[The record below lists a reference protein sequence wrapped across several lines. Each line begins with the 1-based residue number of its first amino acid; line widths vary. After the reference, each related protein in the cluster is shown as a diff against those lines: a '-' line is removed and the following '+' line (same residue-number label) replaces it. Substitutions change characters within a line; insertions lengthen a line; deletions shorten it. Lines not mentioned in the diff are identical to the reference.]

1 MASEVVLPQWGME
14 MQDGVIIRWLKQVG
28 DSVQEGEPLVEI
40 ETAKIQTELESTA
53 AGVLDRIVAQEG
65 EIVPIRGLLCV
76 IADPGEVP
84 AGQLAAASGNAS
96 GTVVERAPTT
106 GGPGPQA
113 DTAPG
118 VRQPVVPAARRL
130 ARDNN
135 IDLASVTGSGPQ
147 GRILLQD
154 VEKAIQSAAEA
165 ATPSGGPAASGNGR
179 VPVVPAAR
187 RLARERGVDLA
198 QVRGSGPQGRILI
211 EDVEQA
217 IAGGDVAGEAI
228 GSEAAAPPGPD
239 MRTVRLEGIRGA
251 IASRMLQSLQ
261 TMAQVTLTTEAVVTE
276 AMALRRGL
284 SRHQAEGGISP
295 LHLVVKA
302 AAEAL
307 KRHPRLNALQ
317 QEGHAVL
324 VDEINI
330 GLAVALDEGL
340 VTPVIRNADLKPLP
354 QLAAESRDLA
364 ARTREGRTRPEE
376 ATGGTFTI
384 TNLGPN
390 DIDAFTP
397 IINPPQSAIL
407 GVGRVV
413 EKPVIDDGQIVK
425 GATMYLSLT
434 FDHRIVDGAPAAEF
448 LQTVKGLLED
458 PWWMVA

>member
-40 ETAKIQTELESTA
+40 ETAKIQTELESTVS
-53 AGVLDRIVAQEG
+53 GVLQRIAAQEG

-76 IADPGEVP
+76 IADPGEAAPPDVAGTLPHAVSAERVSAPRASAP
-84 AGQLAAASGNAS
+84 ATPG
-96 GTVVERAPTT
+96 AP
-106 GGPGPQA
+106 
-113 DTAPG
+113 
-118 VRQPVVPAARRL
+118 RQVVPAARRL
-130 ARDNN
+130 AGDNN
-135 IDLASVTGSGPQ
+135 IDLGSVAGSGPQ
-147 GRILLQD
+147 GRILLAD
-154 VEKAIQSAAEA
+154 VESAIRARVEATAQSAA
-165 ATPSGGPAASGNGR
+165 PPASQGDGR

-187 RLARERGVDLA
+187 RLAKEQGIDLA

-211 EDVEQA
+211 EDVEKA
-217 IAGGDVAGEAI
+217 IAGPSPDG
-228 GSEAAAPPGPD
+228 APSQPD
-239 MRTVRLEGIRGA
+239 GQTVRLEGIRGA

-276 AMALRRGL
+276 AMTLRRGL
-284 SRHQAEGGISP
+284 SRHQAEGRISP
-295 LHLVVKA
+295 LHLVIKA

-317 QEGHAVL
+317 QEDHAVL
-324 VDEINI
+324 VEEINI
-330 GLAVALDEGL
+330 GLAVALEEGL
-340 VTPVIRNADLKPLP
+340 VTPVIRLASDKPLG
-354 QLAAESRDLA
+354 QLAAEGRDLA
-364 ARTREGRTRPEE
+364 ARTREGRLRPEE

-390 DIDAFTP
+390 GIDAFTP
-397 IINPPQSAIL
+397 IINPPQVAIL

>member
-14 MQDGVIIRWLKQVG
+14 MQDGVIVRWLKQVG

-40 ETAKIQTELESTA
+40 ETAKIQTELESTVS
-53 AGVLDRIVAQEG
+53 GVLDRIVAQEG

-76 IADPGEVP
+76 IADPGEVS
-84 AGQLAAASGNAS
+84 AGRPSPVPGNTS
-96 GTVVERAPTT
+96 GTAAERAPAT
-106 GGPGPQA
+106 GGPGPRA

-165 ATPSGGPAASGNGR
+165 AASPGGPADSGNGR

-211 EDVEQA
+211 VDVEQA
-217 IAGGDVAGEAI
+217 IAGGVIGGEAAVAP
-228 GSEAAAPPGPD
+228 GSD
-239 MRTVRLEGIRGA
+239 LRTVRLEGIRGA

-295 LHLVVKA
+295 LHLVIKA

-340 VTPVIRNADLKPLP
+340 VTPVIRNADLKPLA

-364 ARTREGRTRPEE
+364 TRTREGRTRPEE

-407 GVGRVV
+407 GVGRVA